1 MADVTIQ
8 LIQTMTEELQMQR
21 DLEVIL
27 NNKLDAMQRRDLS
40 RMEVLFSQE
49 QKLVNRL
56 RLNNQKRTLAVRQVV
71 KQFLPEQSPNTVSAR
86 ELAQTFGEPEQGNLL
101 SLVALLKEAAE
112 KIQRLNSII
121 AQSTRKLMGH
131 FDTIFNMIAHCGDEI
146 GLYGRKGKKEVGQ
159 PRQMVDAIA

>member
-21 DLEVIL
+21 DLEIIL

-56 RLNNQKRTLAVRQVV
+56 RLNNQKRTLAVRKVV

-86 ELAQTFGEPEQGNLL
+86 ELAWKSPRI
-101 SLVALLKEAAE
+101 AKEAE
-112 KIQRLNSII
+112 K
-121 AQSTRKLMGH
+121 
-131 FDTIFNMIAHCGDEI
+131 
-146 GLYGRKGKKEVGQ
+146 
-159 PRQMVDAIA
+159 PRQFDVGISSISTTVGSRVVDNKEIIPVGSGYKPEDIL